1 MNKNGKLFIV
11 EFGKP
16 DTGNHTSFGSNGQN
30 PLFVIANS
38 YDEAAKKAMVYAESK
53 AEKRSVIGAD
63 GSLNLNNEELMVKS
77 VRLACDEIV
86 W

>member
-16 DTGNHTSFGSNGQN
+16 DMGNYISYGSNGQK

-53 AEKRSVIGAD
+53 VEKQSVIGAD

-77 VRLACDEIV
+77 VKLACDEIV

>member
-16 DTGNHTSFGSNGQN
+16 DMGNYISFGGNGQK

-53 AEKRSVIGAD
+53 VEKQSVIGAD

-77 VRLACDEIV
+77 VKLACDEIV